1 MQTTSLSWGGSG
13 GAMPPPAPDAG
24 PAYTDDDATETATA
38 IAVTCHRRRA
48 GVPPVDL
55 KARVSLFLGPTGLAV
70 GLAPK
75 ERRYGRVRPTRPR
88 TTSSTSSPWFPRSAT
103 DARGGFGSD
112 LSAGSISPDP
122 PRAGSHGR
130 ARLSSDGRAR
140 IWRGRLFAVHGIAAG
155 DEDLRSDSPEPPA
168 RLVRRGR
175 GGQDSRTPR
184 HTSRGCAPRQ
194 EQARVHAPLRY
205 GRLRDRPQRRQ
216 GQGQRQQARR
226 QAVLP
231 PQRLSGR
238 PSLPD
243 PRRDASAPARGGRPQ
258 GGEGNAAAES
268 LVPPAASQA
277 QGLRRGRAPP
287 RGPKAQADGDRGL
300 MAEEERNEEQS
311 EETQQ
316 GAREEAPPEAS
327 GEGAPAAQE
336 RISEEPEDSQ
346 DEARDQASEEGKSDL
361 PPGAE
366 LEPIAIEPQR
376 ELSAEERA
384 RLEAE
389 AEERARAEAEATAEA
404 GEEPAP
410 AREAVVD
417 LDSEARIQ
425 ATGKRKTSIAR
436 VVLRS
441 GSGEF
446 QINKRSLEDYFPRHQ
461 HQTFVRQ
468 PLLTSGYEG
477 KVDVRVRVH
486 GGGIAGQAGAVRHGI
501 ARALTEIDPEL
512 RGELKR
518 RGLLTRDDRAKERR
532 KAGLKKA
539 RKRPQFSKR

>member
-1 MQTTSLSWGGSG
+1 MPDDERREDEPQETQEPDETPAEAEG
-13 GAMPPPAPDAG
+13 GAESPEAAEQPAEAEAPEAEADGEPEAG
-24 PAYTDDDATETATA
+24 E
-38 IAVTCHRRRA
+38 
-48 GVPPVDL
+48 
-55 KARVSLFLGPTGLAV
+55 
-70 GLAPK
+70 
-75 ERRYGRVRPTRPR
+75 E
-88 TTSSTSSPWFPRSAT
+88 
-103 DARGGFGSD
+103 
-112 LSAGSISPDP
+112 P
-122 PRAGSHGR
+122 PREAQPQAAEGAAEGR
-130 ARLSSDGRAR
+130 AKD
-140 IWRGRLFAVHGIAAG
+140 V
-155 DEDLRSDSPEPPA
+155 
-168 RLVRRGR
+168 
-175 GGQDSRTPR
+175 
-184 HTSRGCAPRQ
+184 
-194 EQARVHAPLRY
+194 
-205 GRLRDRPQRRQ
+205 
-216 GQGQRQQARR
+216 
-226 QAVLP
+226 
-231 PQRLSGR
+231 
-238 PSLPD
+238 
-243 PRRDASAPARGGRPQ
+243 
-258 GGEGNAAAES
+258 
-268 LVPPAASQA
+268 
-277 QGLRRGRAPP
+277 
-287 RGPKAQADGDRGL
+287 
-300 MAEEERNEEQS
+300 
-311 EETQQ
+311 
-316 GAREEAPPEAS
+316 
-327 GEGAPAAQE
+327 
-336 RISEEPEDSQ
+336 
-346 DEARDQASEEGKSDL
+346 

-417 LDSEARIQ
+417 LESDARIQ

-446 QINKRSLEDYFPRHQ
+446 EINRRSLEDYFPRHQ

-518 RGLLTRDDRAKERR
+518 RGLLTRDARAKERR